1 MARPREFNEALA
13 IDAAAA
19 VFRRNGYS
27 ATSVEQIVE
36 ATGVHR
42 GSLYAT
48 FGSKRGLF
56 LRVLERASTGD
67 ARAEDQ
73 LDLLLTALI
82 ELPPAD
88 RILRERIE
96 LLLFASET
104 TAAQLGQRLLDRAR
118 VRDLRGP
125 ETLRVARK

>member
-1 MARPREFNEALA
+1 MARPREFDETMA

-19 VFRRNGYS
+19 VFRQRGYA
-27 ATSVEQIVE
+27 ATSIEQLVQ

-56 LRVLERASTGD
+56 LSALERATTGGL
-67 ARAEDQ
+67 RPEDQ

-82 ELPPAD
+82 ELPPTD
-88 RILRERIE
+88 RVLRERIE
-96 LLLFASET
+96 LLLFSSGASPD
-104 TAAQLGQRLLDRAR
+104 QLGQRLLDRAR
-118 VRDLRGP
+118 VKSVG
-125 ETLRVARK
+125 